1 MELALGAL
9 VVLAVLGFVLLP
21 LIRRT
26 TRPTITAA
34 PESTAVERA
43 EIYRELVELE
53 LDQRIGKISEA
64 DYRAVS
70 ESLLERAASLISEDD
85 LPAFDAERQLE
96 REIAAARAEI
106 RERADRPTKEARS

>member
-1 MELALGAL
+1 MELGLGGL
-9 VVLAVLGFVLLP
+9 VVLAVLAFVLLP
-21 LIRRT
+21 LVRRT

-34 PESTAVERA
+34 PESSAVERA

-64 DYRAVS
+64 DYRAVC

-85 LPAFDAERQLE
+85 LPASDVDRQIE
-96 REIAAARAEI
+96 REIASARAEI
-106 RERADRPTKEARS
+106 RGSADRPTEEARS